1 MRNFTLKRTRSRVHP
16 ARNYPIYALL
26 GVLACTLVAL
36 TVVCV
41 LKTNADRALQGCR
54 DELAAN
60 IQINLNE
67 TLRALDRMDLPGTNV
82 AEDVLPTMEQHLYA
96 AGELNDVMIAAY
108 GAQSALSAEDF
119 SNVEAALD
127 EVNRMILT
135 GQSTSAAKAELTARM
150 TEMEVAMTTCFGDT
164 DQLKPR
170 TALK

>member
-1 MRNFTLKRTRSRVHP
+1 
-16 ARNYPIYALL
+16 
-26 GVLACTLVAL
+26 
-36 TVVCV
+36 
-41 LKTNADRALQGCR
+41 
-54 DELAAN
+54 
-60 IQINLNE
+60 
-67 TLRALDRMDLPGTNV
+67 MDLPGTNV